1 MATKKTASAKKSSPT
16 IAKPTKTK
24 VTTVKAVTAEATSPV
39 PGYKR
44 RVSQLSNRTNM
55 LGAYIAEFIGTFILA
70 AVAVLSQGQP
80 LFVGFALIAI
90 VLIIGSLSGSH
101 VNPLITVGAWVT
113 RKISGL
119 RALGYVV
126 AQILGGLLAF
136 VVVSAFVSAAPE
148 VSSEAQMYG
157 QQAATMFAA
166 SPIPENKELY
176 VFFAEMLGAAIFAFA
191 FASTFRMRAEDSA
204 ARALTIGLG
213 LFAAVTIAGVA
224 VSYIGGSAVINPAIA
239 FTLQAVTF
247 TDAFN
252 LWAVLSY
259 LIAPIVGGVI
269 GFFLY
274 DIIRSEADT
283 INPVA

>member
-1 MATKKTASAKKSSPT
+1 MATKKTASAKKSKPT
-16 IAKPTKTK
+16 IAKPAKTK
-24 VTTVKAVTAEATSPV
+24 VTTVKAVAADSTPKAPT
-39 PGYKR
+39 YKQ
-44 RVSQLSNRTNM
+44 RVGQLSNRTGM
-55 LGAYIAEFIGTFILA
+55 LSAHIAEFVGTFILA

-90 VLIIGSLSGSH
+90 VLTIGSLSGSH
-101 VNPLITVGAWVT
+101 VNPLVTVGAWVT
-113 RKISGL
+113 RKITGL
-119 RALGYVV
+119 RALGYVI

-166 SPIPENKELY
+166 SPIPEGKELY
-176 VFFAEMLGAAIFAFA
+176 VFFAEMLGAAIFGLA
-191 FASTFRMRAEDSA
+191 FASTFRMRADDYA

-213 LFAAVTIAGVA
+213 LFAAVTVAGVA
-224 VSYIGGSAVINPAIA
+224 VSYVGGSAVVNPAIA

-247 TDAFN
+247 TDSFN
-252 LWAVLSY
+252 LWAILSY
-259 LIAPIVGGVI
+259 IIAPIVGGVI

-274 DIIRSEADT
+274 DIIRSEADNT
-283 INPVA
+283 IV

>member
-1 MATKKTASAKKSSPT
+1 MATKKTASAKKSSPA
-16 IAKPTKTK
+16 IAKQTKTK
-24 VTTVKAVTAEATSPV
+24 VTTVKAVAADTTPKAPV
-39 PGYKR
+39 FQQ
-44 RVSQLSNRTNM
+44 RVNKLSGRTGM

-70 AVAVLSQGQP
+70 SVAVLSQGQP
-80 LFVGFALIAI
+80 LFVGFALVAI

-101 VNPLITVGAWVT
+101 VNPLVTVGAWVT

-148 VSSEAQMYG
+148 VSNEAQMYG

-166 SPIPENKELY
+166 SPIPEGKELY
-176 VFFAEMLGAAIFAFA
+176 IFFAEMLGAAIFAFA
-191 FASTFRMRAEDSA
+191 FASTFRMRAEDQA

-224 VSYIGGSAVINPAIA
+224 VSYVSGSAVINPAIA

-247 TDAFN
+247 TDEFN
-252 LWAVLSY
+252 LWSILSY
-259 LIAPIVGGVI
+259 IIAPIVGGVI

-274 DIIRSEADT
+274 DIIRSDANT
-283 INPVA
+283 TA

>member
-1 MATKKTASAKKSSPT
+1 MATKKAASTKKSKPT
-16 IAKPTKTK
+16 TVKQTKTK
-24 VTTVKAVTAEATSPV
+24 VTTVKAVAAETTPTAPA
-39 PGYKR
+39 YKAR
-44 RVSQLSNRTNM
+44 INKLSNRTGM

-90 VLIIGSLSGSH
+90 VLTIGALSGSH

-113 RKISGL
+113 RKISGM
-119 RALGYVV
+119 RALGYVI
-126 AQILGGLLAF
+126 AQILGALLAF

-166 SPIPENKELY
+166 SPIPEGKELY

-191 FASTFRMRAEDSA
+191 VASAFRMRAEDSVG
-204 ARALTIGLG
+204 RALTVGLG
-213 LFAAVTIAGVA
+213 LFAAITIAGVA
-224 VSYIGGSAVINPAIA
+224 ISYVGGSAVVNPAIA

-259 LIAPIVGGVI
+259 LIAPVVGGVI

-274 DIIRSEADT
+274 DVIRSEAVET
-283 INPVA
+283 TA

>member
-1 MATKKTASAKKSSPT
+1 MATKKAASVKKSKPT
-16 IAKPTKTK
+16 VAKQTKTK
-24 VTTVKAVTAEATSPV
+24 VTTVKAVAADTTPKAPA
-39 PGYKR
+39 YKSR
-44 RVSQLSNRTNM
+44 INKLSGRTGM
-55 LGAYIAEFIGTFILA
+55 LGAYIAEFVGTFILA

-90 VLIIGSLSGSH
+90 VLTIGTLSGSH

-113 RKISGL
+113 RKISGI

-166 SPIPENKELY
+166 SPIPEGKELY
-176 VFFAEMLGAAIFAFA
+176 VFFAEMLGAAIFAFTV
-191 FASTFRMRAEDSA
+191 ASALRMRPEDHA
-204 ARALTIGLG
+204 ARALTFGFG
-213 LFAAVTIAGVA
+213 LFAAITIAGVA
-224 VSYIGGSAVINPAIA
+224 ISYVGGSAVINPAIA

-247 TDAFN
+247 TDSFN

-259 LIAPIVGGVI
+259 LISPIVGGVI

-274 DIIRSEADT
+274 DIIRAEADKT
-283 INPVA
+283 V

>member
-1 MATKKTASAKKSSPT
+1 MATKKAASAKKSKPT
-16 IAKPTKTK
+16 AAKQTKTK
-24 VTTVKAVTAEATSPV
+24 VTTVKAVAADTTPKAPAYKTRINKL
-39 PGYKR
+39 PG
-44 RVSQLSNRTNM
+44 RTGM
-55 LGAYIAEFIGTFILA
+55 LGAYIAEFVGTFILA

-90 VLIIGSLSGSH
+90 VLTIGMLSGSH

-136 VVVSAFVSAAPE
+136 VVVSAFVGAAPE

-166 SPIPENKELY
+166 SPIPEGKELY

-191 FASTFRMRAEDSA
+191 VASALRMRPEDQA
-204 ARALTIGLG
+204 ARALTFGFG
-213 LFAAVTIAGVA
+213 LFMAITIAGVA
-224 VSYIGGSAVINPAIA
+224 ISYVGGTAVINPAIA

-259 LIAPIVGGVI
+259 LISPIVGGVI

-274 DIIRSEADT
+274 DIIRTETDK
-283 INPVA
+283 IV

>member
-1 MATKKTASAKKSSPT
+1 MATKKTVSAKKSKPT
-16 IAKPTKTK
+16 MAKQTKTK
-24 VTTVKAVTAEATSPV
+24 VTTVKAVAADSTPKAPA
-39 PGYKR
+39 YR
-44 RVSQLSNRTNM
+44 QRVGQLTNRTGM
-55 LGAYIAEFIGTFILA
+55 LSAYIAEFVGTFILA

-90 VLIIGSLSGSH
+90 VLTMGSISGSH
-101 VNPLITVGAWVT
+101 INPLVTVGAWVT
-113 RKISGL
+113 RKITGL

-157 QQAATMFAA
+157 QQAATLFAA
-166 SPIPENKELY
+166 SPIPEGKELY
-176 VFFAEMLGAAIFAFA
+176 VFFAEMLGAAIFGLA
-191 FASTFRMRAEDSA
+191 FASTFRMRADDYA

-213 LFAAVTIAGVA
+213 LFAAVTVAGVA
-224 VSYIGGSAVINPAIA
+224 VSYIGGSAVVNPAIA

-247 TDAFN
+247 TDEFN
-252 LWAVLSY
+252 LWAILSY
-259 LIAPIVGGVI
+259 IIAPIVGGVI

-274 DIIRSEADT
+274 DVIRSEADT
-283 INPVA
+283 TVV